1 MHNEQQTSP
10 PGTSFKESYRRIL
23 GTNTILLRSTLPQG
37 YYETEPLTITA
48 PSSYFLDT
56 FRKHLSTMGIEV
68 QGHVSVNSEMYGVPD
83 DQLFLIHEHV
93 SEIGRA
99 SCRY

>member
-1 MHNEQQTSP
+1 MHNEQQPSP
-10 PGTSFKESYRRIL
+10 PASSFKEPYRRIL

-56 FRKHLSTMGIEV
+56 FRKHLSTMGFEV
-68 QGHVSVNSEMYGVPD
+68 MGNVSVKSVMFGVTV
-83 DQLFLIHEHV
+83 DQIFMFDYLVAVPL
-93 SEIGRA
+93 S
-99 SCRY
+99 